1 VTYLCLIVIESYVFI
16 STFFCLQD
24 LDRRLVHRHRTLQAG
39 EHGPCNL
46 VRLHWPGLV
55 TLPSGESVPATTWEH
70 YRYGV
75 CRTFGN
81 THALVWDAFWV

>member
-1 VTYLCLIVIESYVFI
+1 MVL
-16 STFFCLQD
+16 
-24 LDRRLVHRHRTLQAG
+24 G
-39 EHGPCNL
+39 NL

-81 THALVWDAFWV
+81 IQALVWDAFWVLIVYTNLVIPYMVAFMITLIFFCRNGTSCRTMDHMI

>member
-16 STFFCLQD
+16 STLFSVCKTWIDDSFIGTGHYRQVNMVL
-24 LDRRLVHRHRTLQAG
+24 G
-39 EHGPCNL
+39 NL

-55 TLPSGESVPATTWEH
+55 TLPSGESFPATTWKH
-70 YRYGV
+70 YHYGV

-81 THALVWDAFWV
+81 TQALVRDAF